1 MTQDNG
7 NGNGNGFP
15 QIVRAIRDSHGLRNG
30 KFADLVGVT
39 AGSVTRWLKGTRTP
53 TTPEIGKLLQVAA
66 PEQQVAML
74 SAMGVEDVQQFAADI
89 LAAAG
94 IPTVFADDPAAVLG
108 ALDIESAQVVNVQS
122 LS

>member
-7 NGNGNGFP
+7 GNGNGFP

-30 KFADLVGVT
+30 KFADLMGVT
-39 AGSVTRWLKGTRTP
+39 AGSVTRWLNGTRTP
-53 TTPEIGKLLQVAA
+53 TTPELGKLLRVAA

-74 SAMGVEDVQQFAADI
+74 SAMGVQDVQQFATDI

-94 IPTVFADDPAAVLG
+94 IPTVFTDDPVAVLG
-108 ALDIESAQVVNVQS
+108 ALDIECAQVVKVLAQA
-122 LS
+122 